1 MQWFTNICRFYT
13 IFFKYLVILF
23 LQVSIFQPVNAMV
36 GRPQPHVQNKLV
48 LAFGDSLTA
57 GYGLATGQSVPARL
71 ETALNASSTKVTIHN
86 AGVSGDTTA
95 AGLARL
101 NWVLASLPRKPDL
114 VILELGANDALRG
127 IDPKITRSNLDAM
140 LGELGKRG
148 VPVLLAGMKAP
159 PNLGREYA
167 LPFNAIFPEL
177 AKRHKVKLYPFY
189 LDGVAANPKLNQAD
203 GMHPT
208 VEGVAIIVRK
218 LMPVVQQALH

>member
-1 MQWFTNICRFYT
+1 MFLSAHGLQLGMQ
-13 IFFKYLVILF
+13 
-23 LQVSIFQPVNAMV
+23 SAHAMV
-36 GRPQPHVQNKLV
+36 GRPSLHVEGKLV

-57 GYGLATGQSVPARL
+57 GYGLASGQSVPARL
-71 ETALNASSTKVTIHN
+71 EAALNASGTRVTVHN

-127 IDPKITRSNLDAM
+127 IDPKITRLNLEAM
-140 LGELGKRG
+140 LGELGKRS

-159 PNLGREYA
+159 PNMGKDYA
-167 LPFNAIFPEL
+167 VPFNAIFPDL
-177 AKRHKVKLYPFY
+177 AKRHKIKFYPFY
-189 LDGVAANPKLNQAD
+189 LNGIVANASLNQAD

-208 VEGVAIIVRK
+208 VAGVAIIVK
-218 LMPVVQQALH
+218 NLLPVVQQALQGK